1 MMDRIP
7 GFAYSGNTMPAP
19 PPLSTGRRR
28 RRILIHVL
36 IIHILVI
43 FTPLALIFYNRW
55 RHPQES
61 MFKVRLRGELST
73 GEVVGEPMRRPPSEN
88 PGRRPEPPVE
98 PKVPAPRVQEPAVT
112 PKKTV
117 STPKKSVATKPA
129 VPKKKVATPKKTS
142 TPKKSA
148 QTTKRTSSTE
158 KARPKRPTTVE
169 EAQAGV
175 YRPPRDE
182 HKTIGDGGGS
192 NRNAMVPVGRRDQAQ
207 TFGRQNNATPG
218 GGGDAESSRYGK
230 LVGEYLKTR
239 WAEPPRTLLEGREP
253 RVLIE
258 LAIAADGRVTGARI
272 LRASGVPAMDESVRR
287 LFQVLDR
294 VPRPGSG
301 SLSLQVE
308 LVCSDQ

>member
-117 STPKKSVATKPA
+117 STPKKSVATKPT

-182 HKTIGDGGGS
+182 RKTIGDGGGS

-218 GGGDAESSRYGK
+218 GGGD
-230 LVGEYLKTR
+230 
-239 WAEPPRTLLEGREP
+239 
-253 RVLIE
+253 
-258 LAIAADGRVTGARI
+258 DG
-272 LRASGVPAMDESVRR
+272 DW
-287 LFQVLDR
+287 
-294 VPRPGSG
+294 
-301 SLSLQVE
+301 
-308 LVCSDQ
+308 